1 VSGGF
6 GGGLAKALGYGL
18 LDEAGEGNAFTGG
31 LGFGGAI
38 ETVVESERGLHEQ
51 NPAK

>member
-1 VSGGF
+1 MPRKINKQRPDPFFS
-6 GGGLAKALGYGL
+6 L
-18 LDEAGEGNAFTGG
+18 LDEVGEGNNFTGG
-31 LGFGGAI
+31 FGFGGAI